1 MVNEIPD
8 AVLTLLRRRPA
19 RFLLMLEIV
28 MREIGGQRAKISHG
42 QAQLPRL

>member
-28 MREIGGQRAKISHG
+28 MREIGGQRENQSRSG
-42 QAQLPRL
+42 QLPRL